1 MMAFTAP
8 FKRESQVG
16 YLRVRFLSNRFR
28 FSNPDYVIISFSSC
42 FLLMMGF
49 NLITMFCPSVVVAN
63 KRYVAPKLNLTNVLA
78 LNYLLRS
85 KIFVSEDRQLMAV
98 HLILD
103 FEPISEVYQEIG
115 HSIRA
120 SDQQL
125 ARIDVSRP
133 NFLAQDDLPPVVLP
147 LQRILLEA
155 AATHEEEIATSHLS
169 LEEEIEKFHFKEE
182 ENPGAFIVN
191 ISDAEGETDRHSG
204 VHTPTLVIAH
214 LDSS

>member
-1 MMAFTAP
+1 
-8 FKRESQVG
+8 
-16 YLRVRFLSNRFR
+16 
-28 FSNPDYVIISFSSC
+28 
-42 FLLMMGF
+42 
-49 NLITMFCPSVVVAN
+49 MFCPLVVVAN
-63 KRYVAPKLNLTNVLA
+63 KRYVAPKLSLTNVPA
-78 LNYLLRS
+78 FNYLLRS
-85 KIFVSEDRQLMAV
+85 MIFVSENRQLRAV

-103 FEPISEVYQEIG
+103 FKPISEVYQEIG

-155 AATHEEEIATSHLS
+155 AATHDEEIATSRLS

>member
-1 MMAFTAP
+1 M
-8 FKRESQVG
+8 
-16 YLRVRFLSNRFR
+16 
-28 FSNPDYVIISFSSC
+28 
-42 FLLMMGF
+42 
-49 NLITMFCPSVVVAN
+49 
-63 KRYVAPKLNLTNVLA
+63 
-78 LNYLLRS
+78 
-85 KIFVSEDRQLMAV
+85 IFVSENRQLRAV

-155 AATHEEEIATSHLS
+155 AATHEEEIATSRLL

-182 ENPGAFIVN
+182 ENPGALIVN
-191 ISDAEGETDRHSG
+191 ISDAEGEIDRHSG